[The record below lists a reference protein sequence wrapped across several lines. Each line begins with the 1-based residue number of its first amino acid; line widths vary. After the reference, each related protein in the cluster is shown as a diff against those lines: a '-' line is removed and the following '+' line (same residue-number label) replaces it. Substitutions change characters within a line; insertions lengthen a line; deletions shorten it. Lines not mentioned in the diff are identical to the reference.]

1 MADPQDSPLVRA
13 PLQERSRKT
22 LERILAAGWMLL
34 EEGGPDALTVQAI
47 TRRARTSVGSF
58 YARFQGKD
66 DLLSYMGE
74 AALDQA
80 IAGWTELKI
89 SLEGGESEADSGDG
103 LRGTL
108 EPAVR
113 GLGELYL
120 SGVGRD
126 LAFMEGIEDAAP
138 TRRRRLEDRIAK
150 ELADFL
156 PGDGLRT
163 ELAVRVLTGTLHD
176 AAVRARSPRSTTP
189 SPYPVP
195 DLLLSELVELLT
207 GYLGGEVRPPRQR
220 DVEAATEEAATA
232 EEADAA
238 ADVSAETPEHGE
250 QAASDP
256 SATPPDDAAAPPAP
270 DPFEVWG

>member
-22 LERILAAGWMLL
+22 LERILAAGWTLL

-66 DLLSYMGE
+66 DLLRYMGE
-74 AALDQA
+74 DALDKA
-80 IAGWTELKI
+80 ITGWTELKS

-103 LRGTL
+103 LRATL
-108 EPAVR
+108 EPAVH

-120 SGVGRD
+120 SGEGRD

-138 TRRRRLEDRIAK
+138 SRRRRLEDRVAK
-150 ELADFL
+150 ELAGFL

-207 GYLGGEVRPPRQR
+207 GYLGGEVRPPQQR
-220 DVEAATEEAATA
+220 DVEAPTE
-232 EEADAA
+232 EEADAT
-238 ADVSAETPEHGE
+238 ADVSAETPEDGE
-250 QAASDP
+250 QAASDGA
-256 SATPPDDAAAPPAP
+256 ATPPDDSAAPPAP